1 MSSSYLNI
9 ITFVITT
16 VFYYLY
22 LNPKFTYDTLNDT
35 EKYTK
40 YTTNTYMYSAI
51 YCALV
56 IIVQFILNASII
68 TTNCGGSITENI
80 GTAGMY
86 TFFPWILIFGVI
98 IIVLKMYPGF
108 KSAFSDVI
116 GYFYVASSANKVISE
131 LLIDKDIQDKLD
143 KDTVSTPQQKEAMQ
157 DAAEAIIKIC
167 GNTSILINQIV
178 PSNFNHYWN
187 ILKPLMKPQYQI
199 DSSGDTKKIQDELF
213 NLVVLRDNVGEA
225 MWYIYTG
232 ILLTSIVQLQITS
245 KGCVPNK
252 ATMEQNYQTF
262 LENEQTAQQAQAQ
275 AESTTYTMT

>member
-16 VFYYLY
+16 IFYYLF
-22 LNPKFTYDTLNDT
+22 LNPKITYDILNDAN
-35 EKYTK
+35 KH
-40 YTTNTYMYSAI
+40 TTYISNNYLYSAI

-98 IIVLKMYPGF
+98 IIVLKIYPGF
-108 KSAFSDVI
+108 KSAFADVV

-157 DAAEAIIKIC
+157 DAAESILKIC

-187 ILKPLMKPQYQI
+187 ILKPLMKPKYQV
-199 DSSGDTKKIQDELF
+199 DTSADAKKIQEELF
-213 NLVVLRDNVGEA
+213 NLVVLRDTVGEA

-245 KGCVPNK
+245 KGCVTNQ
-252 ATMEQNYQTF
+252 AAMEQNYQTF

-275 AESTTYTMT
+275 AESTTYTTT